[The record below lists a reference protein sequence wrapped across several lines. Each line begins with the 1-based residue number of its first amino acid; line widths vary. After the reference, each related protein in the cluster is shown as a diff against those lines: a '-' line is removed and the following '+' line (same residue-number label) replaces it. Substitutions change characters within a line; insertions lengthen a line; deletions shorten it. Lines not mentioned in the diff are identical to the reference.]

1 MTQRLRLL
9 CRQIYLP
16 DVSRLAAFGV
26 LPAYR
31 GQGLAKKFLLDLLA
45 ALRDKE
51 LYSIRLEV
59 RCDNTRGVSLY
70 HALGF
75 QVRRRP
81 GKYPGDPQF
90 CPEMPSWDMERTSA
104 DDFLR
109 IAWSV
114 PEDDL
119 PWLASPLAVLTLPA
133 VIIRDNKHAWCAVA
147 ELMGQPQIRCIFV
160 EPAYRH
166 QGRTRRI
173 LMKINARWPDICTS
187 AAVPETLEPLF
198 IAAGYQTNSLCQFE
212 MALDL

>member
-51 LYSIRLEV
+51 LYSIRLE
-59 RCDNTRGVSLY
+59 
-70 HALGF
+70 
-75 QVRRRP
+75 
-81 GKYPGDPQF
+81 
-90 CPEMPSWDMERTSA
+90 
-104 DDFLR
+104 
-109 IAWSV
+109 
-114 PEDDL
+114 
-119 PWLASPLAVLTLPA
+119 
-133 VIIRDNKHAWCAVA
+133 IRDNKHAWCAVA

-198 IAAGYQTNSLCQFE
+198 IAAGYQANSLCQFE